1 MIKISGTYQLA
12 GRSEAHPAR
21 AILYE
26 TGQLVIQKSE
36 SNSRLI
42 EAWPDDYRF
51 GTAIPGLP
59 VDLEFSDGA
68 LFIPD
73 DSRFRWPGM
82 SNNHRLAEWLE
93 SHWITVLS
101 SLFIVPLFMWSM
113 VNHILPSASHAA
125 VAYLPDSIAESMGE
139 QTLYILDKSY
149 FDPTELS
156 DLQQQK
162 VKQYWQKIITT
173 LALPDDQYQLHFRK
187 FDMGANAMALPDGSI
202 IVTDDIVTL
211 MDQDPNA
218 LIAVLLH
225 EIGHVENKHS
235 LKMVAQTTATTM
247 LFAIMFGDIEG
258 AGELILGA
266 GTGLLQSAFSRDME
280 READEFS
287 YQHLP
292 QLNISPAAFADA
304 MILLANSHSSPD
316 TAAHSSNESSR
327 DKSSR
332 DESLEDD
339 SEIFSGQAEIE
350 SSLNHWLHYL
360 SSHPDT
366 QERIDTARKKGEQ
379 NSEGL

>member
-1 MIKISGTYQLA
+1 MMKISGTYQLA
-12 GRSEAHPAR
+12 GRSEAYPAS
-21 AILYE
+21 AILHE
-26 TGQLVIQKSE
+26 SGQLIIQKSE
-36 SNSRLI
+36 SNTRLI
-42 EAWPDDYRF
+42 EAWPDDYRY

-59 VDLEFSDGA
+59 VDIEFPDGA

-101 SLFIVPLFMWSM
+101 SVIIVPLFMWSM
-113 VNHILPSASHAA
+113 VNYILPNASHAA
-125 VAYLPDSIAESMGE
+125 VAFLPDSIAESMGE

-149 FDPTELS
+149 FDPTELPE
-156 DLQQQK
+156 DQQQE
-162 VKQYWQKIITT
+162 VKRHWQTIITT
-173 LALPDDQYQLHFRK
+173 LALPEDQYQLHFRK

-225 EIGHVENKHS
+225 EIGHVENQHS

-247 LFAIMFGDIEG
+247 LFAMMFGDIEG

-292 QLNISPAAFADA
+292 QFDISPAAFADA
-304 MILLANSHSSPD
+304 MTLLANSHSS
-316 TAAHSSNESSR
+316 SSD
-327 DKSSR
+327 DKSS
-332 DESLEDD
+332 EDD
-339 SEIFSGQAEIE
+339 SGGGAGQSDIE
-350 SSLNHWLHYL
+350 NNLNHWLQYL
-360 SSHPDT
+360 SSHPET
-366 QERIDTARKKGEQ
+366 QERIDTARQKGEI
-379 NSEGL
+379 NSDHL